1 MKYYFHTILS
11 LLLFFNSISLSAQ
24 METTLNKRIIFSEKQ
39 QYPIRQYTINEGLSD
54 NIITD
59 LLQDKKGYIWIGT
72 KDGLNRFDGYQFK
85 NFKYRPNV
93 TTSLSN
99 NIINE
104 LFEDRNG
111 QLWIGTSGGVNLFD
125 PITET
130 FQHFQHDPT
139 VANSLSHNQVQA
151 IYEDSE
157 GILWFGT
164 QNGLNKFDTT
174 NKTFQ
179 LHQHK
184 ATHVR
189 YYETKPSQ
197 VISKIF
203 EAAPGKLIIGYWGM
217 GLMLFDKKK
226 ATFEQITVRGSTE
239 QLGLGLT
246 TDDILKDENG
256 IIWVIAGGKIFQY
269 DSDNQLTQLW
279 GEGTELGKHV
289 ISFAS
294 TPSKQ
299 YVLGGSYAEKGL
311 RIFDEHLTL
320 LEQFRPGLSNPNHNT
335 IKPIILD
342 RAGDIWFG
350 TIEAGLFHL
359 QTRKNPFTNIANSD
373 NTEKKRPPITGL
385 IELDKNHLLVSTRR
399 QGLQLF
405 DKTNKTFQ
413 PTPYPLSFPEGLL
426 TLEYGTVYK
435 DSKDNVWLGTWGRGL
450 TIYDAKNATLRYLR
464 YEYKNDATLSDKFIS
479 QILETQEQ
487 EIWVATTTGLS
498 VLSDAA
504 AIEQGIFKRYLPD
517 ATDSTSLNHPR
528 VTCLYQRQNG
538 QIWLGTLDGL
548 HLYNRA
554 QDNFTIYQHNI
565 QQRQSVNGNQIL
577 SIQED
582 QHQQLW
588 IGTESGLNKWI
599 DDEQAFTSV
608 RTENGLLDGKIESI
622 KVDEKNQLWLSTKK
636 GVVHYHPSIRSTKL
650 YTEKDGLL
658 NANFRSSAFLKSKET
673 GQIYIGGTEGI
684 SIFHPDNLREN
695 DFVPPV
701 AITGL
706 QIYTEGATETVA
718 TNITGIDYKEKITLS
733 YQQNMVAFQFAA
745 LNFQAANE
753 NQYAYKL
760 DGFNDNWVNI
770 GTKREITFTNL
781 NSGNYTLQVKGSN
794 NDGVWN
800 ETGTQLKMTV
810 LPPWWRTNWAYSI
823 YALLTLTIL
832 YLIYRTLLKRQEL
845 QYELQLEKSEASRL
859 KELDSFKTKLYTN
872 LTHEFRTPLTVI
884 MGMADQ
890 IHAEP
895 KRFLQD
901 GLLLIRRNGQNL
913 LQLINQLLDLSKLE
927 NNAFQ
932 LQYQQAD
939 IIPYLQYL
947 TESFH
952 STANSRN
959 LSLRFFSNVENL
971 VMDYDIEQTKQIMT
985 NLISNAL
992 KFTVSGGSVMVRV
1005 QRKENE
1011 LSVEV
1016 EDNGIG
1022 IAEKDM
1028 SYLFDRFFQVDGSIT
1043 RKREG
1048 TGIGLSHTKE
1058 LVKLMQGQID
1068 VQSELGKGT
1077 SFKVNLP
1084 IRNTAQ
1090 LIEKIEAISNF
1101 KTTHTVNTITSAS
1114 AAAIT
1119 FEQTKPT
1126 NGQLPQLLI
1135 IEDNPDVVIYLKS
1148 CLADFYQLEIAYNG
1162 KIGVEKAL
1170 ENIPDLIISDVM
1182 MPEKDG
1188 FEVCDILKNEARTSH
1203 IPFILLTAKADVAS
1217 KIAGLKRGADAYLSK
1232 PFNKEELLVRLEAL
1246 LKKQAQ
1252 LQQYFIKPQEK
1263 IIENTAALD
1272 AETQMIVAVENEFL
1286 QKVNAILE
1294 KHYADNTFGLPQ
1306 LCQKIG
1312 MSRSQLF
1319 RKLKALVDTSPSA
1332 YIRSFRLNKA
1342 KALLEKGELN
1352 VSEVAWETGFVNL
1365 AHFSK
1370 VFQEEFGVSASSI
1383 TG

>member
-1 MKYYFHTILS
+1 
-11 LLLFFNSISLSAQ
+11 
-24 METTLNKRIIFSEKQ
+24 MEATLNNRIIFSEKQ

-59 LLQDKKGYIWIGT
+59 ILQDKKGYIWIGT

-85 NFKYRPNV
+85 TFKYQPNV

-99 NIINE
+99 NNINE
-104 LFEDRNG
+104 LFEDKKG

-125 PITET
+125 PVTET

-151 IYEDSE
+151 IFEDSE

-164 QNGLNKFDTT
+164 QNGLNKFDVT

-179 LHQHK
+179 LYQHK

-189 YYETKPSQ
+189 YFETEPAQ
-197 VISKIF
+197 EISKIF
-203 EAAPGKLIIGYWGM
+203 EVTSDKLIIGYWGM
-217 GLMLFDKKK
+217 GLMLFDKAK
-226 ATFEQITVRGSTE
+226 ATFEQITVRGVT
-239 QLGLGLT
+239 GKFGWGLT
-246 TDDILKDENG
+246 SEDIFRDEEG
-256 IIWVIAGGKIFQY
+256 IVWVIAGGQVFQY
-269 DSDNQLTQLW
+269 EVLDNQLKHISV
-279 GEGTELGKHV
+279 EGTVFKDH
-289 ISFAS
+289 ISS
-294 TPSKQ
+294 LLITPSNQ
-299 YVLGGSYAEKGL
+299 YVLGQQHHENGL
-311 RIFDEHLTL
+311 RIYDEDFNLV
-320 LEQFRPGLSNPNHNT
+320 EQFYPATANPINHHHNH
-335 IKPIILD
+335 IKPIIQD
-342 RAGDIWFG
+342 KAGDFWFG
-350 TIEAGLFHL
+350 TRGVGLFHL
-359 QTRKNPFTNIANSD
+359 HTNRSPFANIPNPIILEET
-373 NTEKKRPPITGL
+373 KKRTRINGL
-385 IELDKNHLLVSTRR
+385 IKIDDEHLWMSTRR
-399 QGLQLF
+399 SGLQSF
-405 DKTNKTFQ
+405 NAKNKTFQ
-413 PTPYPLSFPEGLL
+413 LTPYPLLFPAYLL
-426 TLEYGTVYK
+426 TLQHGSIYK
-435 DSKDNVWLGTWGRGL
+435 DSKDNIWIGTWGRGL
-450 TIYDAKNATLRYLR
+450 TLYHPENPTLQYFR
-464 YEYKNDATLSDKFIS
+464 YEYKNDATLSDRFVI
-479 QILETQEQ
+479 QTLETQEE
-487 EIWVATTTGLS
+487 EIWVATTRGLS
-498 VLSDAA
+498 VLSDKN
-504 AIEQGIFKRYLPD
+504 AIQKGIFKRYLPD
-517 ATDSTSLNHPR
+517 ATDTRSLKHPR
-528 VTCLYQRQNG
+528 VTCIYQRQNG
-538 QIWLGTLDGL
+538 QIWLGTPNGL

-554 QDNFTIYQHNI
+554 QDNFFVYQHAI
-565 QQRQSVNGNQIL
+565 DQPSSINGNSIL

-582 QHQQLW
+582 QNQQLW
-588 IGTESGLNKWI
+588 IGTESGLNKYI
-599 DDEQAFTSV
+599 DTTQTFLIASDMD
-608 RTENGLLDGKIESI
+608 GLLYGKITSI
-622 KVDEKNQLWLSTKK
+622 HVDKKNQLWLGTKS
-636 GVVHYHPSIRSTKL
+636 GLVHYNPEDGKSKRFS
-650 YTEKDGLL
+650 EKDGLL
-658 NANFRSSAFLKSKET
+658 NAKFSPNAFLMTKET

-701 AITGL
+701 VITGL
-706 QIYTEGATETVA
+706 QIYAEGATKTVV

-733 YQQNMVAFQFAA
+733 YQQNMVTFQFAA
-745 LNFQAANE
+745 LNFQATNE

-781 NSGNYTLQVKGSN
+781 NPGNYTLQVKGSN

-823 YALLTLTIL
+823 YALLTLVIL

-895 KRFLQD
+895 KRFLKD

-959 LSLRFFSNVENL
+959 LSLRFFSNVEHL
-971 VMDYDIEQTKQIMT
+971 VMDYDVEQIKQIMT

-992 KFTVSGGSVMVRV
+992 KFTVSGGNVMVRV
-1005 QRKENE
+1005 QQKERE
-1011 LSVEV
+1011 LLIEV

-1058 LVKLMQGQID
+1058 LVKLMEGQIE

-1077 SFKVNLP
+1077 SFKVTLP
-1084 IRNTAQ
+1084 IRNTAT
-1090 LIEKIEAISNF
+1090 LIDAIEAISDF
-1101 KTTHTVNTITSAS
+1101 KTIQKVNITLA
-1114 AAAIT
+1114 APTAAIT
-1119 FEQTKPT
+1119 FEKTKPT
-1126 NGQLPQLLI
+1126 NSQLPQLLI

-1148 CLADFYQLEIAYNG
+1148 CLSDYYQLEIAYNG

-1170 ENIPDLIISDVM
+1170 KDIPDLIISDVM

-1188 FEVCDILKNEARTSH
+1188 FEVCDILKNEAQTSH

-1217 KIAGLKRGADAYLSK
+1217 RISGLKRGADAYLSK
-1232 PFNKEELLVRLEAL
+1232 PFNKEELLIRLEAL
-1246 LKKQAQ
+1246 LKKQTQ
-1252 LQQYFIKPQEK
+1252 LQRYFTKPQGM
-1263 IIENTAALD
+1263 IIENTTALD
-1272 AETQMIVAVENEFL
+1272 VETKAIIAIENEFL
-1286 QKVNAILE
+1286 QQVNAILA
-1294 KHYADNTFGLPQ
+1294 KHYTDNTFGLPQ

-1319 RKLKALVDTSPSA
+1319 RKLKALVGVSPSA
-1332 YIRSFRLNKA
+1332 YIRSYRLNKA
-1342 KALLEKGELN
+1342 KVLLEKGELN
-1352 VSEVAWETGFVNL
+1352 VSEVAWETGFINL